1 VEQSP
6 ARRLVIESF
15 RTTFVAQ
22 SKLAD
27 GAIAQLGDSDLHI
40 ALSEP
45 TNSIAAIM
53 QHVAGNLRS
62 RFTDF
67 LTSDGEKPWR
77 DRDSEFLD
85 QRVAR
90 EELLALWEGGW
101 SVLFA
106 TLSGLSDSDL
116 EKVVTIRGEPHSVA
130 LALSRSLA
138 HMGYHAGQIVQ
149 AGRVLAD
156 RAGTDWKTLTVARGG
171 TQELHQ
177 RMGFEPTERG

>member
-1 VEQSP
+1 MEQSP

-15 RTTFVAQ
+15 RATFVAQ
-22 SKLAD
+22 KKLAD
-27 GAIAQLGDSDLHI
+27 GAIAQVGDADLHV
-40 ALSEP
+40 ALREP
-45 TNSIAAIM
+45 VNSIAAIM

-77 DRDSEFLD
+77 DRDGEFADRLLTR
-85 QRVAR
+85 Q
-90 EELLALWEGGW
+90 ELLAVWEGGW
-101 SVLFA
+101 SVLLA
-106 TLSGLSDSDL
+106 TLDELNDRDL

-130 LALSRSLA
+130 LALCRSLA

-149 AGRVLAD
+149 AARVLAD
-156 RAGTDWKTLTVARGG
+156 RAGTPWNTLTVARGG
-171 TQELHQ
+171 TREMHR